1 MFWFGKYIEFVY
13 SVCVGES
20 VSIVSITFLGEPQYL
35 AGAGVQQARVLE
47 ITVSQ
52 YSCFVFFCHLP
63 VLTQILFERLKN
75 GSAIHAN
82 WKDRKIIYPSPLHL
96 H

>member
-63 VLTQILFERLKN
+63 VFAAQE
-75 GSAIHAN
+75 GEEDEDEEAQA
-82 WKDRKIIYPSPLHL
+82 W
-96 H
+96 